1 MFSQSFTKM
10 FSGGD
15 GGGSSIF
22 NMGGGQFNIDF
33 GDSGLGGFKIPIQL
47 PGQKGG
53 EGISIRL
60 PGKGGGHNSVIG
72 RSSRK
77 QRENPFASMEQQ
89 NYDEIVKKCQEE
101 GILFEDPEFPADNSS
116 LFLEGGQRRT
126 IEWKRPK
133 EICEDPKFF
142 VGGASRFDV
151 KQGELGDCWLLAA
164 VASLTIDQKLLFRV
178 VPLGQNF
185 QENYTGCFRFRFW
198 HQGDWVDVVV
208 DDRIPTSYGQLIYM
222 HSADKN
228 EFWSALLEKAYA
240 KLNGCYEAL
249 KGGNSSEAME
259 DFTGGVT
266 EMFDLRE
273 SQDKL
278 FQIMLK
284 AFQRSSL
291 MGCSIDADPSQLE
304 AKLSNGLI
312 CGHAYSITCCKFAE
326 IPSYVEIETPRKKG
340 KIPMVR
346 IRNPW
351 GESEWNGA
359 WSDQSEEW
367 KFISQAERNE
377 IGLVYE
383 DDGEFWMSFQDFVS
397 NFQKLEICNL
407 APDSL
412 DEDELNARSKKRWES
427 TCESGSWVKRVSAGG
442 CRNYLDTFWT
452 NPQFK
457 VSLTD
462 PDDDDDDNMCTLL
475 IAVLQKD
482 RRKNKKQGIEM
493 LTIGYMIY
501 KLSDDAMGGIQDM
514 NFFKYHPSCGKS
526 ASFIN
531 MREICGRH
539 KLDPG
544 NYVVVPSTFE
554 PNCEGDFLV
563 RVFTEKESTG
573 GLLDEETGF
582 DDNQLEMI
590 SICRLQA
597 QPPQC
602 SPSKGSSFVTE
613 RATSRQQ
620 GIAFQA
626 IVPSHTARPAVVGP
640 KPAEGEAA
648 AAAGSQMTFNEATDE
663 EKEQGEALR
672 SKFMEIAGE
681 DMEINSYELRDV
693 LNTVFK
699 SEFQFEGFG
708 IEACRSMVAMH
719 DGDMSG
725 KLGFVEFKTLW
736 KDLRR
741 WKSVFKDFDAD
752 KSGNL
757 NSHELR
763 NALHSA
769 GFRLSNNNFQALV
782 MRYSNEDGSISFV
795 DFIVCAI
802 RLKSMLTSFATYDTG
817 KTGVIALSANN
828 FVQMT
833 MYS

>member
-1 MFSQSFTKM
+1 MFSQSFSKIFGVGESGSNT
-10 FSGGD
+10 FSM
-15 GGGSSIF
+15 GS
-22 NMGGGQFNIDF
+22 GGQFNIDF

-60 PGKGGGHNSVIG
+60 PGKGDRHHSVIG

-101 GILFEDPEFPADNSS
+101 GILFEDPEFPADNTS
-116 LFLEGGQRRT
+116 LFLDGGQRRS

-142 VGGASRFDV
+142 LGGASRFDV

-198 HQGDWVDVVV
+198 HQGDWIDVVV

-266 EMFDLRE
+266 EMFDLKD
-273 SQDKL
+273 SPKTL

-291 MGCSIDADPSQLE
+291 MGCSIDVLSVFSTLSFVFSILCFESVLKYGFYYLIIGASVAVDYVFEFIFYHQLAKISIKFLISFPVIAIRPS
-304 AKLSNGLI
+304 KIKMNT
-312 CGHAYSITCCKFAE
+312 YAE

-383 DDGEFWMSFQDFVS
+383 DDGEFWMSFQDFIS

-482 RRKNKKQGIEM
+482 RRKIKKQGIEM

-501 KLSDDAMGGIQDM
+501 NLGENPKSGMQDM
-514 NFFKYHPSCGKS
+514 NFFKYHPSSGKS

-539 KLDPG
+539 KLEPG
-544 NYVVVPSTFE
+544 NYLIIPSTFE

-563 RVFTEKESTG
+563 RVFTEKASTG
-573 GLLDEETGF
+573 GLMDEETGF
-582 DDNQLEMI
+582 DDDQVTI
-590 SICRLQA
+590 STLPFLKI
-597 QPPQC
+597 
-602 SPSKGSSFVTE
+602 PSFSSFV
-613 RATSRQQ
+613 
-620 GIAFQA
+620 
-626 IVPSHTARPAVVGP
+626 
-640 KPAEGEAA
+640 
-648 AAAGSQMTFNEATDE
+648 
-663 EKEQGEALR
+663 
-672 SKFMEIAGE
+672 
-681 DMEINSYELRDV
+681 
-693 LNTVFK
+693 
-699 SEFQFEGFG
+699 EFQFEGFG

-752 KSGNL
+752 SSGNL

-763 NALHSA
+763 SALHSA

-782 MRYSNEDGSISFV
+782 MRYSNKDGSITFV

>member
-312 CGHAYSITCCKFAE
+312 CGHAYSITCCKF
-326 IPSYVEIETPRKKG
+326 VEIETPRKKG

-582 DDNQLEMI
+582 DDNQ
-590 SICRLQA
+590 
-597 QPPQC
+597 
-602 SPSKGSSFVTE
+602 
-613 RATSRQQ
+613 
-620 GIAFQA
+620 
-626 IVPSHTARPAVVGP
+626 
-640 KPAEGEAA
+640 
-648 AAAGSQMTFNEATDE
+648 TFNEATDE

-699 SEFQFEGFG
+699 SGSFVEFQFEGFG

>member
-312 CGHAYSITCCKFAE
+312 CGHAYSITCCKF
-326 IPSYVEIETPRKKG
+326 VEIETPRKKG

-501 KLSDDAMGGIQDM
+501 KLSDDAKGGIQDM

-582 DDNQLEMI
+582 DDDQ
-590 SICRLQA
+590 
-597 QPPQC
+597 
-602 SPSKGSSFVTE
+602 
-613 RATSRQQ
+613 
-620 GIAFQA
+620 
-626 IVPSHTARPAVVGP
+626 
-640 KPAEGEAA
+640 
-648 AAAGSQMTFNEATDE
+648 TFNEATDE

-782 MRYSNEDGSISFV
+782 MRYSNGDGSISFV

>member
-312 CGHAYSITCCKFAE
+312 CGHAYSITCCKF
-326 IPSYVEIETPRKKG
+326 VEIETPRKKG

-501 KLSDDAMGGIQDM
+501 KLSDDAKGGIQDM

-582 DDNQLEMI
+582 DDDQ
-590 SICRLQA
+590 
-597 QPPQC
+597 
-602 SPSKGSSFVTE
+602 
-613 RATSRQQ
+613 
-620 GIAFQA
+620 
-626 IVPSHTARPAVVGP
+626 
-640 KPAEGEAA
+640 
-648 AAAGSQMTFNEATDE
+648 TFNEATDE

-699 SEFQFEGFG
+699 SGSFVEFQFEGFG

-782 MRYSNEDGSISFV
+782 MRYSNGDGSISFV